1 MKVKFDLFAYSGV
14 RRSSLPSISSG
25 FEHVLTSFASVNRLT
40 FPLETITIREGV
52 EDFLPAAT
60 SLGMR
65 SNESNDVAR

>member
-1 MKVKFDLFAYSGV
+1 MKVTFDLFAYLGV
-14 RRSSLPSISSG
+14 RHSSLPSISTG
-25 FEHVLTSFASVNRLT
+25 FEEVLTSFAGVNRLMAA
-40 FPLETITIREGV
+40 LETITIREGV